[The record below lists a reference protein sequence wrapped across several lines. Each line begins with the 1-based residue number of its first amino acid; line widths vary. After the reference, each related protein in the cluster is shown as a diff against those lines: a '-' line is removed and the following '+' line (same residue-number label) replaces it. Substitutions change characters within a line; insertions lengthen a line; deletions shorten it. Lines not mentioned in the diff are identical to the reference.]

1 MASGGR
7 FRAALGAIFRKDRA
21 LGQKVHPIGF
31 RIGVIRNT
39 DSTWYL
45 PKKQFADALY
55 EDYKIRQYIKKNLAQ
70 AAISRVEI
78 ERAGNRVKATL
89 FTAKPGI
96 IIGRQGKG
104 VDDLK
109 AALDKLTGKQCHVS
123 VQEIRQPD
131 QDAQLVAEN
140 IAQQIEKRI
149 AYKRA
154 MRQAIMRAMKLGVKG
169 IRILCSGRLAGAEMA
184 RKEQDRQGKIPLQT
198 LRADI
203 DYGFAEAATTYGN
216 IGIKVWIYKGDVL
229 PGQPRQSELEMP
241 RAPRGEGRPDR
252 SGERSDRGGE
262 RGGRGEGGRGGR
274 GGGDRGGR
282 GGGGGRGGQGGGGYQ
297 GGGGGGYQGGGGGGY
312 QGGGGQGGGG
322 GYQGGGQGSGGGYQG
337 GGGGSRPAGGGG
349 YQGGGGGSRPAG
361 GGGGY
366 QGGGGP
372 RPGGPGGAPGGGN
385 RGPRPGGP
393 QGGAPGGGP
402 SNNNPTPSE

>member
-1 MASGGR
+1 M
-7 FRAALGAIFRKDRA
+7 
-21 LGQKVHPIGF
+21 GQKVHPIGF

-109 AALDKLTGKQCHVS
+109 TALEKLTKKQCHVS

-241 RAPRGEGRPDR
+241 RSSRGEGRPDR
-252 SGERSDRGGE
+252 SGERSDRGGD
-262 RGGRGEGGRGGR
+262 RGGR

-282 GGGGGRGGQGGGGYQ
+282 GGGGRGGDRGGRGGGGGGYQGGGQGGGGYQ
-297 GGGGGGYQGGGGGGY
+297 GGGQGGGGY
-312 QGGGGQGGGG
+312 Q
-322 GYQGGGQGSGGGYQG
+322 

-349 YQGGGGGSRPAG
+349 YQGGGGARPG

-366 QGGGGP
+366 QGGQGGGG
-372 RPGGPGGAPGGGN
+372 RPAGGGAPGGG

-393 QGGAPGGGP
+393 QGGQGGAPGAGP
-402 SNNNPTPSE
+402 ANNNPTSSEQDG